1 MQRYAEMT
9 DSGSLLLFWW
19 TLHRLVA
26 VGGVDIFHPDFALL
40 FVAVE
45 NWIHEEDLVSHVKK
59 GPW

>member
-45 NWIHEEDLVSHVKK
+45 N
-59 GPW
+59 